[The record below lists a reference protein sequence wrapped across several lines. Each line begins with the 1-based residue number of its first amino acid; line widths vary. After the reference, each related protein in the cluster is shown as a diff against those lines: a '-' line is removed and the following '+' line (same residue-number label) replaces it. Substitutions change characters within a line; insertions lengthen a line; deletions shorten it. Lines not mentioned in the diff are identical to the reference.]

1 MGALLG
7 TSGVMTSGLSGDDKE
22 KKRLREI
29 GYKPY
34 HLNVSALQRWFTSGF
49 QKQQLADGDNLIS
62 LDWAQPWAMLLAAG
76 TATAN
81 SWNQEMSKAGK
92 SWEGI
97 KAMYGS
103 VASFMDTLGDQS
115 VIKNLTRYTDTAVN
129 SIRYGGRDR
138 DTGEIAWD
146 ASKDVFR
153 DIADDI
159 VSSNVPVVLNQ
170 IRQWRDPVNRSTW
183 AQEIDEKGKLVR
195 KEGWPGFLEETVLR
209 RPQSR
214 IPYVAENG
222 IPGLMRGLPPI
233 PGSRKQVT
241 YNPQI
246 ENNNWMNA
254 FVNPS
259 NLSTIRPE
267 DERDR
272 KLLDR
277 APQPRKKKEAKRK
290 PIETVEPGK

>member
-1 MGALLG
+1 M
-7 TSGVMTSGLSGDDKE
+7 SRSDK
-22 KKRLREI
+22 
-29 GYKPY
+29 
-34 HLNVSALQRWFTSGF
+34 
-49 QKQQLADGDNLIS
+49 
-62 LDWAQPWAMLLAAG
+62 AQE
-76 TATAN
+76 TA
-81 SWNQEMSKAGK
+81 
-92 SWEGI
+92 
-97 KAMYGS
+97 KAMYDS
-103 VASFMDTLGDQS
+103 IASFMDTLGDQS
-115 VIKNLTRYTDTAVN
+115 VVKNLTRYMETAERAVK
-129 SIRYGGRDR
+129 YGESG
-138 DTGEIAWD
+138 TLAV
-146 ASKDVFR
+146 AR

-170 IRQWRDPVNRSTW
+170 VRQYADPVNRSTW
-183 AQEIDEKGKLVR
+183 AEEMEDGKSVR
-195 KEGWPGFLEETVLR
+195 KKGWPGFLEETILR

-241 YNPQI
+241 YNPQL

-277 APQPRKKKEAKRK
+277 APQPRKKEEKKRK
-290 PIETVEPGK
+290 PIERVKM